1 MGIFAENC
9 DRYWA
14 AGLPVIPLRVRD
26 KMPEIKDWPQFSVKM
41 PDEETRAEWKRDR
54 GEGNIGL
61 VLGPQSGL
69 VAMDIDTVDPKI
81 QSIIYKILPKSPW
94 ERIGHKGKVLVYKY
108 TGQPAFRLRT
118 AAGETL
124 VELLSNRLQIVMPP
138 SIHPKTGKPYNENR
152 DLLEV
157 LGEIPT
163 LPTDIEAV
171 LRGAFAA
178 EGIELATAGRTK
190 ITDFVPAGSRD
201 TNMTSVAGMW
211 AAGVLRGER
220 TLVEAFGEMQ
230 AWVDT
235 RVEKVWG
242 DDVSADKGK
251 QKIVEFLLRDVL
263 GPRRRTLPSGWDTGL
278 TDEDKKKMG
287 LHTISEG
294 SIKKTPEEILG
305 YYGAEIAKPGAKPG
319 DQIFMHAI
327 QRVVSMLAAN
337 PDIGPMESDR
347 ILKHVSDTAAK
358 SVSVA
363 SMKREIALLQKGDI
377 SGNDHTEIAK
387 AVLSDLEQFGELR
400 YNADTFWQ
408 WHGAH
413 WEVIDAS
420 HILKKI
426 AENYGQYPAAKRA
439 SDHSGILRVLQTLCA
454 GQLRNSSVVGI
465 NFVNGYLTEELKLLP
480 PKPEFGCTY
489 VLPYPYDP
497 DNAAKAIGF
506 LEMLYQFWGED
517 EDCSDKIEALREAF
531 AVTMFGTATMYQK
544 AFLLLG
550 VPFSGKSRILEI
562 LKGIMPDNCYST
574 IHPKDFSDKF
584 APAVMVGKLLNIGG
598 DLSERHK
605 IEGGR
610 FKEIVEGAEIEAQ
623 HKNKPLFRF
632 RPMCAQW
639 FASNHSP
646 KTTDMSAGFTRRWQI
661 FTFNKPVPKEKRKVD
676 LVEQILLD
684 EREAIAAWAVQ
695 GILSLKARQ
704 GMSFTEPESHKYAI
718 EQMAQ
723 ENNSVRFFIQSLL
736 QGEAVRLGPKAHD
749 GLDQSVT
756 PVQVF
761 HKEFSNFC
769 AVNLGASHVGL
780 PATTTLLRE
789 LANEYGF
796 QVFTET
802 RDNGV
807 TVDKLRWFTFA
818 KQRKIK

>member
-1 MGIFAENC
+1 MGIFSENC

-14 AGLPVIPLRVRD
+14 AGLPVIPLRPRD
-26 KMPEIKDWPQFSVKM
+26 KMPTLKDWPQFSVKM
-41 PDEETRAEWKRDR
+41 PDAETQAAWKASEAD
-54 GEGNIGL
+54 GNIGL

-69 VAMDIDTVDPKI
+69 VAMDIDTLDPKI

-94 ERIGHKGKVLVYKY
+94 ERIGAKGKVLVYKY

-118 AAGETL
+118 SKGETL
-124 VELLSNRLQIVMPP
+124 VELLSNRLQIVLPP
-138 SIHPKTGKPYNENR
+138 SIHPKTGKPYIQNR
-152 DLLEV
+152 DLVEV
-157 LGEIPT
+157 LGEIPS

-178 EGIELATAGRTK
+178 EGLELATAGRTK
-190 ITDFVPAGSRD
+190 ITDFVPAGARD

-220 TLVEAFGEMQ
+220 TLLEAFGEMQ

-242 DDVSADKGK
+242 DEVSADKGK

-263 GPRRRTLPSGWDTGL
+263 GPRHRTLPSGWDTGL
-278 TDEDKKKMG
+278 DDDMKKKMG
-287 LHTISEG
+287 LDAITEG
-294 SIKKTPEEILG
+294 SIKKTPDEILT
-305 YYGAEIAKPGAKPG
+305 YYGGEISKPGATPG
-319 DQIFMHAI
+319 DAI
-327 QRVVSMLAAN
+327 YMAAIERVLSMLAAN
-337 PDIGPMESDR
+337 PDIGPMDQDR
-347 ILKHVSDTAAK
+347 ILKHVCDTSAK
-358 SVSVA
+358 KVSIS
-363 SMKREIALLQKGDI
+363 SMKREIARLQKGDI
-377 SGNDHTEIAK
+377 TGNDHTEIAK
-387 AVLSDLEQFGELR
+387 AVLSDIETLGELR
-400 YNADTFWQ
+400 FHSDRFWQ
-408 WHGAH
+408 WHGSH
-413 WEVIDAS
+413 WEVMDPS
-420 HILKKI
+420 HILKNI

-439 SDHSGILRVLQTLCA
+439 SDHSGIMKVLQTLCS
-454 GQLRNSSVVGI
+454 GHLRNSAMVGI
-465 NFVNGYLTEELKLLP
+465 NFVNGYLTEELKLVAHQA
-480 PKPEFGCTY
+480 EFGCTY
-489 VLPYPYDP
+489 VLPYPYDAE
-497 DNAAKAIGF
+497 NASKAIGF
-506 LEMLYQFWGED
+506 HEMLYQFWGED
-517 EDCSDKIEALREAF
+517 DDCGDKIEALREAM
-531 AVTMFGTATMYQK
+531 AVTMFGTATSYQK

-562 LKGIMPDNCYST
+562 LKGIMPENCYST

-584 APAVMVGKLLNIGG
+584 MPAQLEGKLLNIGG

-623 HKNKPLFRF
+623 HKMRPLFRF
-632 RPMCAQW
+632 RPICAQW

-646 KTTDMSAGFTRRWQI
+646 KTTDMSAGFIRRWQI
-661 FTFNKPVPKEKRKVD
+661 FTFNRPIPKEKRRVD

-704 GMSFTEPESHKYAI
+704 GMTFTEPESHKYAI

-736 QGEAVRLGPKAHD
+736 QGEAVLLGPKMHD
-749 GLDQSVT
+749 GKDQSVIS
-756 PVQVF
+756 VQAF

-769 AVNLGASHVGL
+769 AVNPAAQHVGL
-780 PATTTLLRE
+780 SATTTLLRE

-802 RDNGV
+802 RENGV
-807 TVDKLRWFTFA
+807 TIDKLRWLTFA
-818 KQRKIK
+818 KTRKGK